1 MPQLYILETK
11 DGPRAKW
18 RPVPRQLPVTRE
30 EAERLAAELDEH
42 GNCVR
47 VVPYVRPPWPK
58 RASML
63 RAR

>member
-1 MPQLYILETK
+1 MNDLFIIQTK
-11 DGPRAKW
+11 DGPTAKW
-18 RPVPRQLPVTRE
+18 RTVRFQKPVTRDH
-30 EAERLAAELDEH
+30 AERLAAELDEH